1 MHDQDDACTLE
12 HVIANVE
19 GNELLLKEIMVL
31 HKEGDQV
38 GSDEKHEDVSGKLNN
53 VNIECD
59 A

>member
-1 MHDQDDACTLE
+1 ME

-19 GNELLLKEIMVL
+19 GNELLLKEIVVL